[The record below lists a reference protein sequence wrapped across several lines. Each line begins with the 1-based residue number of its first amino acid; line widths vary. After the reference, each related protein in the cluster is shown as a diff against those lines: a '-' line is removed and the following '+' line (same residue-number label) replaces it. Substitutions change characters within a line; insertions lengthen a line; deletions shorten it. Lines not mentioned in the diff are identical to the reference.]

1 MHGFST
7 HDSQQPRR
15 LVDGPDQIC
24 ANQYRPVPLLALED
38 DANQTLVGREI
49 TSTFNRALTADAPAP
64 WARMSG
70 GPAVDIQ
77 EVDCFGHYRLMLSPD
92 QPATSASIGASFWG
106 WWWTRHQPPGSDLP
120 RPRKLFARRTTQPV
134 FQAGHIVQLGQD
146 RSGTFQDDLKCDD
159 SQSARINIKRT
170 PVPHLVG
177 HPAECA
183 QDFRGNGQC
192 SLMQPGLSSP
202 PGKSG
207 GADATGPRRSAWSKE
222 LRPPWCQAAAK
233 ENGKKQL
240 RTVVVSSSET
250 GAEDQSET
258 RARAL
263 RGVPKYEEEQSCPPK
278 FGTPLPQSSIQS
290 GDGEPWIW
298 SPAHLA
304 RQLADGPGRSRH
316 AETEANNRA
325 QVNPCPG
332 KTASPEL
339 HASSKGGSVV
349 MLRQALYQRGMR
361 VEEQPQRSSVADCPR
376 RTLTWRAFPGQAN
389 AAAWAASD
397 HACGAPLA
405 PPQKAN
411 RVCRA
416 KGVVD
421 WWRGCPG
428 SASSGPALFP
438 GPGVRSVL
446 ARGCG
451 LWMLSILVVDTP
463 PSVPVISSHVPG
475 IPD

>member
-1 MHGFST
+1 MQSNAARAV
-7 HDSQQPRR
+7 QPTGKEWRR
-15 LVDGPDQIC
+15 RRNGAATLRMEQRAAASLVPGGGEGSIRESSRC
-24 ANQYRPVPLLALED
+24 AWHA
-38 DANQTLVGREI
+38 
-49 TSTFNRALTADAPAP
+49 
-64 WARMSG
+64 
-70 GPAVDIQ
+70 AVTCQ
-77 EVDCFGHYRLMLSPD
+77 
-92 QPATSASIGASFWG
+92 
-106 WWWTRHQPPGSDLP
+106 
-120 RPRKLFARRTTQPV
+120 RTGKSN
-134 FQAGHIVQLGQD
+134 FE
-146 RSGTFQDDLKCDD
+146 R
-159 SQSARINIKRT
+159 
-170 PVPHLVG
+170 
-177 HPAECA
+177 
-183 QDFRGNGQC
+183 
-192 SLMQPGLSSP
+192 LSSRLRKP
-202 PGKSG
+202 VQKISLRHARAHYG
-207 GADATGPRRSAWSKE
+207 GAEIRR
-222 LRPPWCQAAAK
+222 
-233 ENGKKQL
+233 
-240 RTVVVSSSET
+240 
-250 GAEDQSET
+250 GAI
-258 RARAL
+258 
-263 RGVPKYEEEQSCPPK
+263 
-278 FGTPLPQSSIQS
+278 LPSSIQS

-376 RTLTWRAFPGQAN
+376 RTLTWRAFPGQA
-389 AAAWAASD
+389 AAWAASD